1 MFIPVNCYLTC
12 TPLRCYSLYTAVG
25 VVAMAGLRA
34 GVTTPKTFGL
44 VQLMIGLSFVI
55 LSLSQLILLSSSLLL
70 LGTVNSTNST
80 VNKLKS
86 AGNTHIVI
94 LKKDHSETLN
104 KVKKTVLKMEN
115 LPCFSQ

>member
-1 MFIPVNCYLTC
+1 MSLT
-12 TPLRCYSLYTAVG
+12 VG
-25 VVAMAGLRA
+25 VVARAGLRA

-55 LSLSQLILLSSSLLL
+55 LSLSQLILLYPPL
-70 LGTVNSTNST
+70 LGT

-86 AGNTHIVI
+86 TGNTHIVI
-94 LKKDHSETLN
+94 LTKDNSETLN
-104 KVKKTVLKMEN
+104 KVKKNCVENGN

>member
-34 GVTTPKTFGL
+34 GVTTPRTFGP
-44 VQLMIGLSFVI
+44 VQLTLGLSFVI
-55 LSLSQLILLSSSLLL
+55 LSLPQQILLYPPL
-70 LGTVNSTNST
+70 LGTVNI
-80 VNKLKS
+80 LKS
-86 AGNTHIVI
+86 TGNTHIVI